1 METLPE
7 GSRFEIQQSL
17 YEMLGGEGDLFTLYQ
32 PSQAENTSV
41 WNGEDG
47 LTHVTRVGEGTS
59 RLVYQVEVS
68 GQQALYFD
76 AFRNLSTR
84 LEEPINGSF
93 SIKVNGETVTQSYP
107 SKRENGLL
115 YLGAFQNESVTVEVE
130 LLKDVSLRSFG
141 LAGLDVE
148 LLRQTVEQAPGV
160 DVQVDGRHFSAQTQ
174 AGEGEFLHVAI
185 PYDRGFTAR
194 VNGKAVAVSQVN
206 DGFLAIPLEEG
217 ENTIE
222 ISFLP
227 AGMKLGAAAALL
239 GAMLLWLLLLGA
251 RPGMAVPA
259 LAPAGQPVGLWRK
272 QGQQLLECSICFPWQ
287 FTCWRDQHAHHPK
300 NSGLGRCFPP
310 GPVFFMPGKLFL

>member
-1 METLPE
+1 M
-7 GSRFEIQQSL
+7 
-17 YEMLGGEGDLFTLYQ
+17 
-32 PSQAENTSV
+32 
-41 WNGEDG
+41 
-47 LTHVTRVGEGTS
+47 
-59 RLVYQVEVS
+59 S

-84 LEEPINGSF
+84 LEEPIKGSF
-93 SIKVNGETVTQSYP
+93 AIKVNGETVTQSYP

-148 LLRQTVEQAPGV
+148 LLRQTVEQASGV

-174 AGEGEFLHVAI
+174 AGEGEFLHVAV

-239 GAMLLWLLLLGA
+239 GAVLLWLLLLGA
-251 RPGMAVPA
+251 RRGWLYQPWLQRGSLWVLGAAGVAAFAMLYLFPMAVY
-259 LAPAGQPVGLWRK
+259 
-272 QGQQLLECSICFPWQ
+272 LL
-287 FTCWRDQHAHHPK
+287 
-300 NSGLGRCFPP
+300 
-310 GPVFFMPGKLFL
+310 V